1 VLNSA
6 ERQALGLAISA
17 LNDAV
22 RDAID
27 DAHHALSRT
36 QFELVDADSYFTGHG
51 AARAA
56 GALIEFERGRP
67 IIVDR
72 PLYHE
77 LVTTAIKRTHDE
89 LEAKTA
95 AAAKDKK
102 TRPLAQQPAGPVT
115 RQDDHRQRSAA
126 RSAARQGPR
135 RTMGASRPIRRP
147 ARHLQNRNPERLQ
160 RFPPPM
166 LASPNRHLRPGVAL
180 FETLAVSA
188 QYGTAWAPRA
198 ADDVSGS
205 SPAAPRRV
213 IGASVG
219 AAVAMRSPSS
229 CEQIAEATGMDVQE
243 GDSVPKTEPHR

>member
-6 ERQALGLAISA
+6 ERQALGFVISA

-36 QFELVDADSYFTGHG
+36 QLELVDADSYFTGHG

-77 LVTTAIKRTHDE
+77 LVKTAIKRTHDE

-102 TRPLAQQPAGPVT
+102 TA
-115 RQDDHRQRSAA
+115 
-126 RSAARQGPR
+126 
-135 RTMGASRPIRRP
+135 
-147 ARHLQNRNPERLQ
+147 
-160 RFPPPM
+160 
-166 LASPNRHLRPGVAL
+166 
-180 FETLAVSA
+180 
-188 QYGTAWAPRA
+188 
-198 ADDVSGS
+198 
-205 SPAAPRRV
+205 
-213 IGASVG
+213 
-219 AAVAMRSPSS
+219 RSPSS
-229 CEQIAEATGMDVQE
+229 PRTRSHGETITASGRRLGQPLDKAREGPWARLGRSGVRRRHLQKPKSRALAALSAADARFAQPPFATG
-243 GDSVPKTEPHR
+243 RRRL